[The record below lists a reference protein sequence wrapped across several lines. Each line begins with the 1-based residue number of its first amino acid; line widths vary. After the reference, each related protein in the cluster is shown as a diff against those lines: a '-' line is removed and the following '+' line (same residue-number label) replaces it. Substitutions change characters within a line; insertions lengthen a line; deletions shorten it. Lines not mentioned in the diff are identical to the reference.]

1 MEISSTYGAAQGL
14 YSAWTAQ
21 MGGDDGDAALSA
33 KIFEDKDTDDS
44 GGLSAQELGLSE
56 DQIQAYDTDG
66 DGVLSESEL
75 QAALKAKREEMQ
87 ARMQSGMEQS
97 AFFGGLQAQMSESD
111 KQAMDAELGSK
122 ILADKDTDG
131 DGSLSADEMGLSED
145 EFNTLDT
152 DGDGLVSQDELT
164 AGLTARRQEFE
175 AGMQAQQGQTAPAQE
190 SAEDAA
196 STILAD
202 SDSDGDGTVTTSE
215 LDAGTS
221 SSISDEIDTNQD
233 GVISTQELEA
243 WLAKHGGESG
253 TAEDDSSETGAST
266 SSSLSQSAMQ
276 RAQQAYRMQS
286 DAALAMLF
294 GGDSSQNAVQGQDP
308 FADLSRFLFGD
319 SGSGLSAV
327 A

>member
-111 KQAMDAELGSK
+111 KQAMERRTRTK
-122 ILADKDTDG
+122 ILPTRNGRRRLALGARWAFPRT
-131 DGSLSADEMGLSED
+131 S
-145 EFNTLDT
+145 FNFLDT
-152 DGDGLVSQDELT
+152 V
-164 AGLTARRQEFE
+164 
-175 AGMQAQQGQTAPAQE
+175 
-190 SAEDAA
+190 
-196 STILAD
+196 
-202 SDSDGDGTVTTSE
+202 
-215 LDAGTS
+215 
-221 SSISDEIDTNQD
+221 
-233 GVISTQELEA
+233 GV
-243 WLAKHGGESG
+243 
-253 TAEDDSSETGAST
+253 
-266 SSSLSQSAMQ
+266 
-276 RAQQAYRMQS
+276 
-286 DAALAMLF
+286 
-294 GGDSSQNAVQGQDP
+294 
-308 FADLSRFLFGD
+308 
-319 SGSGLSAV
+319 GLSARTN
-327 A
+327 